1 MVVRVEFVGLP
12 ELRKA
17 AGARE
22 ISLELKEG
30 TLGGLLEELQERH
43 GLIARE
49 SLMSSD
55 GRRVE
60 QSIQVLRN
68 GTEWLSREQLET
80 PLRSGDRITFM
91 LMVAGG

>member
-1 MVVRVEFVGLP
+1 MLVRVELVGLP

-22 ISLELKEG
+22 ISLELRDG
-30 TLGGLLEELQERH
+30 TLGGLLRELEERH

-49 SLMSSD
+49 SLRSPD
-55 GRRVE
+55 GRQVA

-68 GTEWLSREQLET
+68 GNEWLPREDLGT

>member
-1 MVVRVEFVGLP
+1 MLVRVEFVGLP

-17 AGARE
+17 AGSRE
-22 ISLELKEG
+22 ISLELRNT
-30 TLGGLLEELQERH
+30 TLGGLIGELERLH
-43 GLIARE
+43 GPIARR
-49 SLMSSD
+49 SLLAPD
-55 GRRVE
+55 GAQVD

-68 GTEWLSREQLET
+68 GSEWLSREDLGA

>member
-22 ISLELKEG
+22 ISLDLKEP
-30 TLGGLLEELQERH
+30 TLGGLLKELEERH
-43 GLIARE
+43 GFIARNN
-49 SLMSSD
+49 LMSTD
-55 GRRVE
+55 GRQVQ
-60 QSIQVLRN
+60 QSIQVLKN
-68 GTEWLSREQLET
+68 GSEWLSREDLGT
-80 PLRSGDRITFM
+80 PLRSGDKITFM